1 MAIAFDK
8 RIDLTNYEGN
18 PEPLIVEQ
26 LSIIHESSDGE
37 IVQYYIKPKNQT
49 QTGGEIGH
57 TGIVVEVTSSTIVT
71 VEGNSSNQVKKNT
84 YNRSNGYIAGY
95 GHPLYSDADGTT
107 ATPTPTPAPAPSLKT
122 CDAKAPLLKKGD
134 TGNVVKNAQALL
146 ISKGYAC
153 GGRIVQG
160 NEVPDGDFG
169 PTTEK
174 SVRSFQ
180 SQKKLDTDGIIGS
193 DTWTALLTT

>member
-1 MAIAFDK
+1 MFF
-8 RIDLTNYEGN
+8 
-18 PEPLIVEQ
+18 
-26 LSIIHESSDGE
+26 
-37 IVQYYIKPKNQT
+37 

-84 YNRSNGYIAGY
+84 YNRSSSYIAGY
-95 GHPLYSDADGTT
+95 GHPLYSDADGAA
-107 ATPTPTPAPAPSLKT
+107 ATPTPSPAPVPSLKT

-134 TGNVVKNAQALL
+134 TGNTVKNSQALL

-160 NEVPDGDFG
+160 GEVPDGDFG

-174 SVRSFQ
+174 SVKSFQ
-180 SQKKLDTDGIIGS
+180 SLKKLGTDGIIGS

>member
-1 MAIAFDK
+1 
-8 RIDLTNYEGN
+8 
-18 PEPLIVEQ
+18 
-26 LSIIHESSDGE
+26 
-37 IVQYYIKPKNQT
+37 
-49 QTGGEIGH
+49 
-57 TGIVVEVTSSTIVT
+57 
-71 VEGNSSNQVKKNT
+71 
-84 YNRSNGYIAGY
+84 
-95 GHPLYSDADGTT
+95 
-107 ATPTPTPAPAPSLKT
+107 LKT
-122 CDAKAPLLKKGD
+122 CEAKAPLLKKGD
-134 TGNVVKNAQALL
+134 TGNTVKNAQALL